1 MNPCRNRISVCI
13 AAYEGE
19 RFIAAQLRSI
29 LAQLSDVDEVIV
41 VDDHSSD
48 KTCEQVRCLADSR
61 IRLIQND
68 DNQGVAASFERAIS
82 VASGKI
88 IFLSDQDDVWM
99 PGKVNAVL
107 RVFEAQPRTTLVATD
122 AVLIDEEGKPL
133 GRYYAQRGTFRSG
146 LFANL
151 IRCKYLG
158 CTMAF
163 RSELIAKVI
172 PFPTGSDVLHDI
184 WIGVVNSISSGT
196 TCYLDEPLVWYRRHA
211 AAVTG
216 SHLSLRRKI
225 TIRLHLVKAIL
236 YFCARNALGR
246 CAGTEH
252 VI

>member
-1 MNPCRNRISVCI
+1 MKLSVCI
-13 AAYEGE
+13 AAYQGE
-19 RFIAAQLRSI
+19 RFIAAQLASI
-29 LAQLSDVDEVIV
+29 LAQLSTQDEVIV
-41 VDDHSSD
+41 VDDHSTD
-48 KTCEQVRCLADSR
+48 RTCHEVSSFDDSR
-61 IRLIQND
+61 ILLLPND
-68 DNQGVAASFERAIS
+68 KNEGVAKSFEKAIS
-82 VASGKI
+82 RSSGEVV
-88 IFLSDQDDVWM
+88 FLSDQDDLWV
-99 PGKVNAVL
+99 PGKVERVLQVFKSQPAV
-107 RVFEAQPRTTLVATD
+107 TLIVSD
-122 AVLIDEEGKPL
+122 ALLIDEEGIPR

-196 TCYLDEPLVWYRRHA
+196 TYYLDEPLVCYRRHS

-216 SHLSLRRKI
+216 SHLNLRRKI
-225 TIRLHLVKAIL
+225 TIRLHLVKAVLNL
-236 YFCARNALGR
+236 YARTALRR

-252 VI
+252 VL